1 MKLKLSNNILTCENV
16 QLRTKAKRLEKELDN
31 KDNKIIGKIKRIE
44 AKIHQSYNQDSTEKG
59 DSVKDNNINKVS
71 SLNNSILTKTSNT
84 FLQKD
89 NIKLE
94 KL

>member
-1 MKLKLSNNILTCENV
+1 M